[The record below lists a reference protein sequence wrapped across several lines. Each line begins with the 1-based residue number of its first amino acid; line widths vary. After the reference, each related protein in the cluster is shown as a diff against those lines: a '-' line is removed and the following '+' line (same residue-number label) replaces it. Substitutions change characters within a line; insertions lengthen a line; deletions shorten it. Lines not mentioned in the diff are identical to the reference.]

1 MIYLLRVSYKNN
13 PSYWKIG
20 YASDIQKR
28 FSQYEAHNPLVE
40 LVAFKEGDLFSEK
53 IHHKYFHLFPQ
64 FIDEFY
70 KDEWYITDHMFIREA
85 FLEVPLEGMCDLI
98 WERRDE
104 SLGYND
110 YNLWCEL
117 RKGRDCSII
126 NDIDK
131 KMLRIA
137 EKSICP
143 DIDNIPED
151 LKPLEDVLLSI
162 SGSTRFDDKL
172 RIYCEFRELNK
183 TDESLTSG
191 ILYHYGKSRLE
202 FLYNHF
208 GIKDCR
214 AQGFRFD
221 RLERLLSDELNGE
234 VVKSGV
240 HRRFVLKEKYSLKV
254 IKEILKDLYS
264 ELSINRTAK
273 ATDILEYFVVK
284 EVSLVDPN
292 TGKRARGYQLISIK

>member
-1 MIYLLRVSYKNN
+1 MIYLLRIPYKNN

-64 FIDEFY
+64 FIEKFY
-70 KDEWYITDHMFIREA
+70 KDEWYITDSAFIYEA
-85 FLEVPLEGMCDLI
+85 FLGVPLEGMCDLI
-98 WERRDE
+98 WERRNE

-117 RKGRDCSII
+117 RKGRDCSVT
-126 NDIDK
+126 NETDK

-208 GIKDCR
+208 GIKGCR

-221 RLERLLSDELNGE
+221 RLSKMLNDEINKDSLTA
-234 VVKSGV
+234 VIYQS
-240 HRRFVLKEKYSLKV
+240 FALKETYSVKD
-254 IKEILKDLYS
+254 IKNILKAIYDSLG
-264 ELSINRTAK
+264 INKTPK
-273 ATDILEYFVVK
+273 ATDLLEYYNVLERKMTDSVTK
-284 EVSLVDPN
+284 
-292 TGKRARGYQLISIK
+292 KRIASYQLISIK

>member
-1 MIYLLRVSYKNN
+1 MIYLLRIPYKNS

-20 YASDIQKR
+20 YASDVQKR
-28 FSQYEAHNPLVE
+28 LSQYEAHNPLVE
-40 LVAFKEGDLFSEK
+40 SVAVKEGDLFSEK

-70 KDEWYITDHMFIREA
+70 KDEWYITDSTFIREA
-85 FLEVPLEGMCDLI
+85 FLGVPLEGMCDLI
-98 WERRDE
+98 WERRNE

-117 RKGRDCSII
+117 RKERDCSVT
-126 NDIDK
+126 NETDK

-143 DIDNIPED
+143 DIDNTPED
-151 LKPLEDVLLSI
+151 LKPLKDALLSI

-172 RIYCEFRELNK
+172 RVYCEFRELNK

-202 FLYNHF
+202 FLYSHF
-208 GIKDCR
+208 GMKGCR
-214 AQGFRFD
+214 SSGYRAAELNKRIQD
-221 RLERLLSDELNGE
+221 ETHSDELRSA
-234 VVKSGV
+234 VYDT
-240 HRRFVLKEKYSLKV
+240 FFLLKRYSLKE
-254 IKEILKDLYS
+254 IKSSLHEIYKRLGIKK
-264 ELSINRTAK
+264 TAK
-273 ATDILEYFVVK
+273 ASDISDFFNVQQVNLY
-284 EVSLVDPN
+284 DP
-292 TGKRARGYQLISIK
+292 TTKKRTAGYELISIK